1 MLFER
6 IVFSLLC
13 LGLLAYVVYRFIKT
27 RNNMLL
33 AMIAFQ
39 IIACMVNLLSLV
51 HNVFPSNIL
60 QVYICVM
67 GIFAPL
73 ALFGFEYFHVNI
85 VKIVDLKFGDY
96 HMKRGNYKAAIER
109 FKKALTRD
117 PKDGNIFSR
126 LGHAY
131 NALGDRRTAFDRF
144 AKAVELNRND
154 YKSYYEIGIIFNEL
168 GKKSDAKVVLDN
180 ALRIK
185 PDFTQASELL
195 ALVLCALGKYDE
207 AITVYKDAIKYSPD
221 NYQLYYSMGI
231 VRTELRDFNDA
242 KECYEKVIE
251 LKPDF
256 YEAYFDL
263 GQIHLLQGDG
273 LEAERMFKRSLYDKD
288 LAAKSYYQL
297 AKVYILN
304 DEEIKAVT
312 YLEYAIELDASYRY
326 KSESEPLFKKIKDYL
341 TGIHMVSQAQMKL
354 EQEINEKVN
363 EKYSNSEYEQMELT
377 DTPFNY
383 MDKYSGRVDNG
394 GKS

>member
-13 LGLLAYVVYRFIKT
+13 LGLLAYVVHSFIKT
-27 RNNMLL
+27 RNDMIL

-39 IIACMVNLLSLV
+39 IIACIVNILSLV
-51 HNVFPSNIL
+51 NGIFPSTII
-60 QVYICVM
+60 QIYICVM
-67 GIFAPL
+67 GVLAPIC
-73 ALFGFEYFHVNI
+73 LFVLEYL
-85 VKIVDLKFGDY
+85 KIDIYKVADLKFGDDY
-96 HMKRGNYKAAIER
+96 MKSGEYEKAISS

-117 PKDGNIFSR
+117 PSDSAIFAR
-126 LGHAY
+126 LGNAY
-131 NALGDRRTAFDRF
+131 NAIGDRRTAFDRF

-168 GKKSDAKVVLDN
+168 GKKNDARVVLDN

-195 ALVLCALGKYDE
+195 ALVLCALNKYDE
-207 AITVYKDAIKYSPD
+207 AINVYKDAIKYSPD

-231 VRTELRDFNDA
+231 VRTELRDFNEA
-242 KECYEKVIE
+242 RECYEKAIE
-251 LKPDF
+251 LKPDL
-256 YEAYFDL
+256 YEAFFSL
-263 GQIHLLQGDG
+263 GQIHLLMGE
-273 LEAERMFKRSLYDKD
+273 LSEAERMFKRSLYDKD

-312 YLEYAIELDASYRY
+312 YLEYAFEIDASYRY
-326 KSESEPLFKKIKDYL
+326 KAESEPLFKKIKDYL

-363 EKYSNSEYEQMELT
+363 EKYSNSEYEQMEIG
-377 DTPFNY
+377 DEAFNY
-383 MDKYSGRVDNG
+383 MDKYSG
-394 GKS
+394 K